1 MKKKIIEALQT
12 KFPGVEARLLDS
24 LADNLAKKVEKEEDI
39 ATLVEGVTFQQ
50 VMESYA
56 DFRAGQASETAR
68 KNAVSDYEKKYGLKD
83 GQKTDGGEPVKK
95 NEPDKRSDPDKQ
107 DEPEWVKK
115 LNDRLDRIEK
125 LKADEDEAKVQA
137 GYQFRLEEL
146 LKGKNVRESF
156 YKPVITG
163 RRFKDEDEVAAF
175 AETVAQ
181 SFADDE
187 QSVAN
192 SRHDGSRHPDRS
204 HSGDGEDILLKGIE
218 NRTAEI
224 AKEKSNK

>member
-39 ATLVEGVTFQQ
+39 ATLIEGVTFQQ

-83 GQKTDGGEPVKK
+83 GQKTSGGEPDKK
-95 NEPDKRSDPDKQ
+95 DEPNKKDDSGKQ
-107 DEPEWVKK
+107 NEPEWVKK
-115 LNDRLDRIEK
+115 LNERLDRIEK
-125 LKADEDEAKVQA
+125 QKADEDEAKVQA
-137 GYQFRLEEL
+137 GYQSKLVEL
-146 LKGKNVRESF
+146 LKEKEVRESF
-156 YKPVITG
+156 YMPVITG
-163 RRFKDEDEVAAF
+163 RKFKDEDEVTAF
-175 AETVAQ
+175 AESVAK

-204 HSGDGEDILLKGIE
+204 DTGDGEDALLKGVE
-218 NRTAEI
+218 TRTAEI

>member
-1 MKKKIIEALQT
+1 MKKKVLEALQT

-39 ATLVEGVTFQQ
+39 ATLIEGVTFQQ

-83 GQKTDGGEPVKK
+83 GQKASGGEPDKK
-95 NEPDKRSDPDKQ
+95 DEPAKKDDPDKQ
-107 DEPEWVKK
+107 NEPEWVKK
-115 LNDRLDRIEK
+115 LNERLDRIEK

-137 GYQFRLEEL
+137 GYQSKLVEL
-146 LKGKNVRESF
+146 LKGKEVRESF
-156 YKPVITG
+156 YMPVITG
-163 RRFKDEDEVAAF
+163 RKFKDEDEVAAF
-175 AETVAQ
+175 AESVAK

-192 SRHDGSRHPDRS
+192 SRHDGSRSPDRS
-204 HSGDGEDILLKGIE
+204 NSGDGEDALLKGVE
-218 NRTAEI
+218 AKTAEI
-224 AKEKSNK
+224 AKKKSNE